1 MKTLTIHCDEEQEKV
16 VRTLLEYLKISV
28 EPTETERQDWQRIAT
43 ERFLDGYDEE
53 DAIYD
58 AVK

>member
-16 VRTLLEYLKISV
+16 VRTLLDYLKIPV
-28 EPTETERQDWQRIAT
+28 EPAGVEGQDWQQLTANQ
-43 ERFLDGYDEE
+43 FLAGYSEE

-58 AVK
+58 EVK

>member
-1 MKTLTIHCDEEQEKV
+1 MKTLTIHCDDEQEKV
-16 VRTLLEYLKISV
+16 VRTLLEYLKIPV
-28 EPTETERQDWQRIAT
+28 EPTETERQDWQRLTA
-43 ERFLDGYDEE
+43 EQFLDGYDEE